1 MIRFECSCLLRVSV
15 RFPNVGAK
23 IHKIIETAK
32 SPRRK
37 KYKKIVEHPLDCYQV
52 LIRHCLMMSLLV
64 FIFPIFCRR
73 CQKVVEIKIFYPFC
87 CHSATNGTQTA
98 VC

>member
-1 MIRFECSCLLRVSV
+1 VSV

-37 KYKKIVEHPLDCYQV
+37 NTKKQWDILWIAIRLAASLDDV
-52 LIRHCLMMSLLV
+52 FTDGHNLNFSL
-64 FIFPIFCRR
+64 
-73 CQKVVEIKIFYPFC
+73 
-87 CHSATNGTQTA
+87 
-98 VC
+98 

>member
-37 KYKKIVEHPLDCYQV
+37 KHKKNSGTSFGLLSGANQALLDDV
-52 LIRHCLMMSLLV
+52 FTDGHNLNFSL
-64 FIFPIFCRR
+64 
-73 CQKVVEIKIFYPFC
+73 
-87 CHSATNGTQTA
+87 
-98 VC
+98 